1 MLARLERP
9 LYSLNKMEIKRNI
22 NYFKNLCLDIFVS
35 EKSNDKCFVHF
46 HGGGIV
52 EGDKTDCDNLM
63 KHMANHGFTMVNVN
77 YSLYPNTKFPE
88 FLKEAAKAVR
98 YAYDNISKNIYISG
112 QSAGA
117 YITMMLCLNNVYLNE
132 VGLSPLDI
140 KGYVSDSGQMSD
152 HFNVQHYENNV
163 DPWLQRISEF
173 APLYYVNQDVKASP
187 ILLIYYSNDMLNRKE
202 QNLMLF
208 NLVKYYNPSID
219 ITALELEGN
228 HVEGSTK
235 LDKDNEYPYVK
246 EIMKWIK
253 SR

>member
-1 MLARLERP
+1 
-9 LYSLNKMEIKRNI
+9 MEIKRNI
-22 NYFKNLCLDIFVS
+22 NYFKNLCLDIFIS
-35 EKSNDKCFVHF
+35 ENSNDKCFVHF

-52 EGDKTDCDNLM
+52 EGDKSDCDELM
-63 KHMANHGFTMVNVN
+63 KHMTNYGYTMVNVN

-88 FLKEAAKAVR
+88 FLKEATKAVK
-98 YAYDNISKNIYISG
+98 YAYENISKNIYISG

-117 YITMMLCLNNVYLNE
+117 YITMMLCLNKKYLNE

-140 KGYVSDSGQMSD
+140 KGFVSDSGQMSD
-152 HFNVQHYENNV
+152 HFNVQHFEKGV

-173 APLYYVNQDVKASP
+173 APLFYVDKDIKTSP

-208 NLVKYYNPSID
+208 NLIKYYNPSID

>member
-1 MLARLERP
+1 MLVRLERP
-9 LYSLNKMEIKRNI
+9 LYSLNNMEIKRNI
-22 NYFKNLCLDIFVS
+22 NYFKNLCLDIFIP
-35 EKSNDKCFVHF
+35 EKPNDKCFVHF

-52 EGDKTDCDNLM
+52 EGDKTDCDELM
-63 KHMANHGFTMVNVN
+63 KHMTNYGYTMVNVN

-88 FLKEAAKAVR
+88 FLKEAAKAVK
-98 YAYDNISKNIYISG
+98 YAYENISKNIYISG

-117 YITMMLCLNNVYLNE
+117 YLTMMLCLNKKYLNE
-132 VGLSPLDI
+132 VGLSPLNI
-140 KGYVSDSGQMSD
+140 KGFVSDSGQMSD
-152 HFNVQHYENNV
+152 HFNVQHFEKGV

-173 APLYYVNQDVKASP
+173 APLFYVDKNVKTSP
-187 ILLIYYSNDMLNRKE
+187 ILLIYYSKDMLNRKE

-208 NLVKYYNPSID
+208 NLIKYYNPSID

-253 SR
+253 FR